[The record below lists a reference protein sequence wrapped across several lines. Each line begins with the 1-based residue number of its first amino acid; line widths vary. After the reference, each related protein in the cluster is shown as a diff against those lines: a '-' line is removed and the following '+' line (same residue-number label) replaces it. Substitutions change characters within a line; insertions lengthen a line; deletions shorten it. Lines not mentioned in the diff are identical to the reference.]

1 MFKKLLKALFS
12 KKVKNTPDLEYFERT
27 RNSVDSK
34 IQPQTIDFTQSSSVS
49 STGITIKPIN
59 QHDADF
65 HHYLFGQSEKQN
77 ELDPFSVF
85 VSSKIELLLLS
96 PKTLIDQLPVLP
108 STVTILMSTMKEDD
122 FNLNEILKIIEQEP
136 SIAADVIK
144 TANSAFYK
152 RSEKQVTDL
161 KSAFMNLGSQGLY
174 ESVLISYTK
183 KLSPSSSI
191 YFKKFGEKIWQ
202 HSLKTAIYS
211 KDIYINSNDNKDGS
225 TAYLVGLIRNL
236 GKMVIFQIMIEAFSH
251 VDPNVPPN
259 SQAFKNLI
267 STFSTRL
274 TYAIA
279 KHWQLPTEII
289 NAIANQ
295 TKVKSA
301 TCEIAQAVYEAN
313 IISEL
318 EYIFEADI
326 IDEPEFKLRCRQRL
340 SSTGAFKL
348 AQKTINKL
356 KLAKITD

>member
-1 MFKKLLKALFS
+1 LFKKLLKALFS
-12 KKVKNTPDLEYFERT
+12 IKTKNTPDLDYFERT
-27 RNSVDSK
+27 RNNTDAQVS
-34 IQPQTIDFTQSSSVS
+34 PQTIDFTQLTAKTPS
-49 STGITIKPIN
+49 GITIKPIN
-59 QHDADF
+59 PHDGDF

-77 ELDPFSVF
+77 KIDPFSVF

-96 PKTLIDQLPVLP
+96 PKTLLDQLPVLP
-108 STVTILMSTMKEDD
+108 STVTTLMSQIKGDNFD
-122 FNLNEILKIIEQEP
+122 LNEILKIIEQEP

-161 KSAFMNLGSQGLY
+161 KTAFMNLGSQGLF

-183 KLSPSSSI
+183 QLSPSSNI
-191 YFKKFGEKIWQ
+191 YFKQFGEKIWQ
-202 HSLKTAIYS
+202 HSLRTAIYS
-211 KDIYINSNDNKDGS
+211 KDIYINSNDNNDGS

-267 STFSTRL
+267 STFATRL
-274 TYAIA
+274 THSIA
-279 KHWQLPTEII
+279 KHWQLPSEII
-289 NAIANQ
+289 DAIAKQ

-301 TCEIAQAVYEAN
+301 TCKIAQAVYEAN

-318 EYIFEADI
+318 EFIFEADI
-326 IDEPEFKLRCRQRL
+326 IDESEFKLRCRQRL
-340 SSTGAFKL
+340 TSKGAFKL
-348 AQKTINKL
+348 AQKTINDLKQAKL
-356 KLAKITD
+356 TH